1 MQHLHYQRLI
11 HQNFVQSFPEEKW
24 LNNLHHFTINF
35 SFKLQVHT
43 LEGLMHLP
51 KNPKLEGLLVRCY
64 APVVP
69 VMKNRVLGQKV
80 GVPCHRRT
88 ITQGLTLRR
97 KCCLCNYTR
106 KWLDFRVLQFLQLS
120 ILWDVKEPTHLS
132 KRVGHEVSGVVAV
145 LFSKVAG
152 SKYTCKRLRVYEAC
166 KICEQPLVK
175 RWFSSAEMHWI
186 KVAFSRR

>member
-64 APVVP
+64 APVV
-69 VMKNRVLGQKV
+69 
-80 GVPCHRRT
+80 HSDEA
-88 ITQGLTLRR
+88 QGSWTEGR
-97 KCCLCNYTR
+97 
-106 KWLDFRVLQFLQLS
+106 
-120 ILWDVKEPTHLS
+120 
-132 KRVGHEVSGVVAV
+132 
-145 LFSKVAG
+145 G
-152 SKYTCKRLRVYEAC
+152 SM
-166 KICEQPLVK
+166 
-175 RWFSSAEMHWI
+175 S
-186 KVAFSRR
+186 